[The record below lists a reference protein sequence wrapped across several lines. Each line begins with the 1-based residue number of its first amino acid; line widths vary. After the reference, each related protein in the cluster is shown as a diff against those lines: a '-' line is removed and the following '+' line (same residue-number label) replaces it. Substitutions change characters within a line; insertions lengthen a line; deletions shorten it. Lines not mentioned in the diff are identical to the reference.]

1 MYRFFR
7 SLVPAVRLSAVLFLV
22 MACWVSRGHAQT
34 VITWSNGVSGTITVG
49 ANWVGGV
56 APVSPGTQTW
66 TGTSALIT
74 GGTAIIASQNVY
86 SGTMTID
93 ATGVVASSTN
103 ATMSLRPLA
112 LSNAGS
118 IRHANSGTLTII
130 QTSTALTNSGVIEV
144 TGPGALKFNT
154 SNTVISN
161 TSGLIRATAGLLDTS
176 LQTFTINGGTL
187 AIEAGAAQL
196 TSTANATYTL
206 NNVQVANAGT
216 MSVVKSSF
224 PGGNRTFTYSL
235 AGTGTFNNS
244 GIVNLTFNEGAGAGT
259 QTNDTTSMVFGSSR
273 TVINT
278 GTINISQLN
287 TQLTGTGVW
296 PLFMSGSSA
305 FTNQGRI
312 NISTVTNATETASL
326 RWSTALGNAG
336 VMVVDGPKSSIQL
349 GSQAFTQSGA
359 ASALSLTNGGRI
371 VAGSVTIS
379 SGTLLG
385 TGTVSAP
392 ATIGGIVAPGSG
404 GIGTLNMGGNVTWN
418 AGNAWQFELG
428 TAAASL
434 AAASAGSSTQDLMA
448 ITGNFTKGTGSGF
461 TFDFLQ
467 SESTGWYKIADWTGS
482 TTFLAGDFS
491 GTNLQPGNTA
501 NFTVDAT
508 TSALYVEIVPEPG
521 ALALAAAGAATA
533 FLVAWRRSRQ
543 RQTA

>member
-1 MYRFFR
+1 
-7 SLVPAVRLSAVLFLV
+7 
-22 MACWVSRGHAQT
+22 
-34 VITWSNGVSGTITVG
+34 
-49 ANWVGGV
+49 
-56 APVSPGTQTW
+56 
-66 TGTSALIT
+66 LIT

-196 TSTANATYTL
+196 TNTSNATYTL

-296 PLFMSGSSA
+296 PVFMSGSSA

-312 NISTVTNATETASL
+312 NVFTVTNATETAQL

-336 VMVVDGPKSSIQL
+336 VMAVDGLKSSIQL
-349 GSQAFTQSGA
+349 GSQAFTQSGT

-379 SGTLLG
+379 SGSLLG

-448 ITGNFTKGTGSGF
+448 ITGNFAKGTGSGF

-482 TTFLAGDFS
+482 TTFSAGDFS
-491 GTNLQPGNTA
+491 ATNLQPGNTA
-501 NFTVDAT
+501 SFTVDAT

-521 ALALAAAGAATA
+521 ALALAAAGTATA
-533 FLVAWRRSRQ
+533 VLAARRRSR
-543 RQTA
+543 RRRAA

>member
-1 MYRFFR
+1 MKRNR
-7 SLVPAVRLSAVLFLV
+7 VVQPLGPIVAAIALVAGLTPRDASAQFT
-22 MACWVSRGHAQT
+22 WVTGT
-34 VITWSNGVSGTITVG
+34 SGTITVA
-49 ANWVGGV
+49 ANWVSGLLGV
-56 APVSPGTQTW
+56 SSGTANW
-66 TGTSALIT
+66 AGATSVIT
-74 GGTAIIASQNVY
+74 GGTAIIASQNIY
-86 SGTMTID
+86 SGTMTVD
-93 ATGVVASSTN
+93 ATGAIASSTN
-103 ATMSLRPLA
+103 STMSLRPLA
-112 LSNAGS
+112 LSNAGTL
-118 IRHANSGTLTII
+118 RHANSGMLTIS
-130 QTSTALTNSGVIEV
+130 QTATALANSGVIEV
-144 TGPGALKFNT
+144 TGPGTLKFNT
-154 SNTVISN
+154 ASTVISN
-161 TSGLIRATAGLLDTS
+161 TGGLIRATAGLLDTS

-196 TSTANATYTL
+196 TNTANATYTL

-379 SGTLLG
+379 SGSLLG

-448 ITGNFTKGTGSGF
+448 ITGNFAKGTGSGF

-482 TTFLAGDFS
+482 TTFSAGDFS
-491 GTNLQPGNTA
+491 ATNLQPGNTA
-501 NFTVDAT
+501 SFTVDAT

-521 ALALAAAGAATA
+521 ALALAAAGTATA
-533 FLVAWRRSRQ
+533 VLAARRRSR
-543 RQTA
+543 RRRAA